1 MVTDFEELVALCD
14 EELRHREY
22 ESKYYVRITEQWDCL
37 RKWLNEKNISEFNQ
51 EIGNCY
57 CDEMFGTHLM
67 PRRSPAK
74 YREKLRA
81 VPAIII
87 RFISMQRKQNRKAS
101 RQLRKTETVL

>member
-22 ESKYYVRITEQWDCL
+22 ESNYYVRITEQLDCL

-74 YREKLRA
+74 FREKLRA

-87 RFISMQRKQNRKAS
+87 RFISMQRKQNRKGS
-101 RQLRKTETVL
+101 RQLRKN